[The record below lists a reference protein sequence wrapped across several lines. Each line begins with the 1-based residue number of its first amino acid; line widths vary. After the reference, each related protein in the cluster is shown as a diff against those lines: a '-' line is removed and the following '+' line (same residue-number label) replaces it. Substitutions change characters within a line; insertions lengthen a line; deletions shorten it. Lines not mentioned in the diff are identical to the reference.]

1 MISWTIRWILFS
13 LVLIFLI
20 HYLYTFFKTTLTVPK
35 VKDLVNKPTEKYN
48 EILNTIK
55 STQSTLVETPNKE
68 DMQSELKSFLND
80 LKKPQEQEE
89 KPVYYSGDTDNVFST
104 Y

>member
-20 HYLYTFFKTTLTVPK
+20 HYLYIFFKTTLTVPK

-89 KPVYYSGDTDNVFST
+89 KPVYYSGDTDNVFSN